1 MFGISYDPKRKRYIV
16 RLLMEKGKLFI
27 YKEFSVNKYQSQ
39 TTAKQAAMEY
49 RNEQVINWLISCQRT
64 RKGVDLKNNKTGVSG
79 VHRRIRNGNR
89 IYVATWYDE
98 NNRLQ
103 RGCNFL
109 RTNGVLNRPFL

>member
-1 MFGISYDPKRKRYIV
+1 
-16 RLLMEKGKLFI
+16 
-27 YKEFSVNKYQSQ
+27 
-39 TTAKQAAMEY
+39 MEY